1 MRVLL
6 LGASGLLSSA
16 AARAFVRAGA
26 DVTALSRGR
35 RPVPGG
41 VHAVVADRSDGA
53 SLRDALRGRGFD
65 FTVDFLAYDA
75 AAIEALFHEPI
86 AALGRYVM
94 ISTGQVY
101 LVTESPEPPFPEE
114 AAARPLRA
122 EPAVG
127 TGDHREWTYGVG
139 KRRAESALL
148 RLRRSHG
155 VRGLALRLPV
165 VQGAGDHSRRLWA
178 YLERMRDGGPVILP
192 DDGTQRVRFVWS
204 EDVASTLVQLA
215 ERPEWPADAALNLAQ
230 PDEPSLRE
238 FLEVAAA
245 ASGLFPRFVSRS
257 WAELEAAGL
266 GQSISPYSGPW
277 CSRPDPWR
285 AASLLGAPCT
295 ASREY
300 LPDVVRAELAHPG
313 PSHPGY
319 AQRALE
325 LELAAR

>member
-6 LGASGLLSSA
+6 LGASGLLSAA
-16 AARAFVRAGA
+16 AARAFVRQGA
-26 DVTALSRGR
+26 EVTALSRGR
-35 RPVPGG
+35 RPVPEG
-41 VHAVVADRSDGA
+41 VRAVIADRSDAG
-53 SLRDALRGRGFD
+53 SLREALRGRGFD

-101 LVTESPEPPFPEE
+101 LVTESPQPPFPEE

-122 EPAVG
+122 EPTPG
-127 TGDHREWTYGVG
+127 TPDHREWSYGVG

-155 VRGLALRLPV
+155 VRSLALRLPV

-178 YLERMRDGGPVILP
+178 YLERMRDGGPLLLP
-192 DDGTQRVRFVWS
+192 DGGSQRVRFVWS
-204 EDVASTLVQLA
+204 EDVASTLVRLA
-215 ERPEWPADAALNLAQ
+215 ERTEWPTEAALNLAQ

-238 FLEVAAA
+238 FLELAAEA
-245 ASGLFPRFVSRS
+245 LGCPPRFLSRS
-257 WAELEAAGL
+257 SQELEAAGL
-266 GQSISPYSGPW
+266 THVLSPYSGPW

-295 ASREY
+295 ASPDY
-300 LPDVVRAELAHPG
+300 LPGVVRSELEQPG

-319 AQRALE
+319 GQRALE
-325 LELAAR
+325 LAFAAR